1 MVKYVEQ
8 FVAIKDLISASSA
21 GKKSSQYCG
30 FRAKSLAI
38 YEYLVSFQNSL
49 MNDNGGT
56 NQ

>member
-1 MVKYVEQ
+1 VEQ

-21 GKKSSQYCG
+21 RKKSSQYWG
-30 FRAKSLAI
+30 FREKSFAI
-38 YEYLVSFQNSL
+38 YEYLVSFKNPL

>member
-1 MVKYVEQ
+1 VEQ

-30 FRAKSLAI
+30 FRAKSFAI
-38 YEYLVSFQNSL
+38 YEYLVSFQNPL